1 MFLANLKAYFGVERP
16 KQYTSFDTPL
26 RFDALLIFS
35 PCILISEILS
45 SPNLVKHGSSMFIHY
60 KGRKYFT
67 CTPKSLHSRPTTKK
81 EKKNLNLVKC
91 KITLTLRKKKKKK
104 VLEIHVLIWFTW
116 IAARCLL
123 VSVTG
128 LSKSQLL
135 QWTSKNRETRTSFI
149 EELLILNAVFRANC
163 RRIDLTAVQG
173 QSSRLSVILRGTQSS
188 RLVQCF
194 SSHPEELQVS
204 SKIWFLIHP
213 STCYTLPC
221 KWVKWI

>member
-60 KGRKYFT
+60 TGRKYFT

-91 KITLTLRKKKKKK
+91 KITLTLRKKKKKGTGNSCFNVVHLNRCK
-104 VLEIHVLIWFTW
+104 TFTRLCNW
-116 IAARCLL
+116 SFSCK
-123 VSVTG
+123 
-128 LSKSQLL
+128 LS
-135 QWTSKNRETRTSFI
+135 
-149 EELLILNAVFRANC
+149 
-163 RRIDLTAVQG
+163 
-173 QSSRLSVILRGTQSS
+173 
-188 RLVQCF
+188 
-194 SSHPEELQVS
+194 
-204 SKIWFLIHP
+204 
-213 STCYTLPC
+213 
-221 KWVKWI
+221 

>member
-91 KITLTLRKKKKKK
+91 KITLTLKKKKGGG
-104 VLEIHVLIWFTW
+104 VLEIHVLMWFT
-116 IAARCLL
+116 
-123 VSVTG
+123 
-128 LSKSQLL
+128 
-135 QWTSKNRETRTSFI
+135 
-149 EELLILNAVFRANC
+149 
-163 RRIDLTAVQG
+163 
-173 QSSRLSVILRGTQSS
+173 
-188 RLVQCF
+188 
-194 SSHPEELQVS
+194 
-204 SKIWFLIHP
+204 
-213 STCYTLPC
+213 
-221 KWVKWI
+221 

>member
-26 RFDALLIFS
+26 RFDAVLIFS

-91 KITLTLRKKKKKK
+91 KITLTLRKKKKKGTGNLVHLNRCK
-104 VLEIHVLIWFTW
+104 TF
-116 IAARCLL
+116 ARLCNWSFLCK
-123 VSVTG
+123 
-128 LSKSQLL
+128 LS
-135 QWTSKNRETRTSFI
+135 
-149 EELLILNAVFRANC
+149 
-163 RRIDLTAVQG
+163 
-173 QSSRLSVILRGTQSS
+173 
-188 RLVQCF
+188 
-194 SSHPEELQVS
+194 
-204 SKIWFLIHP
+204 
-213 STCYTLPC
+213 
-221 KWVKWI
+221 

>member
-81 EKKNLNLVKC
+81 EKKNIKLVKC
-91 KITLTLRKKKKKK
+91 KITLTLRKKKKK
-104 VLEIHVLIWFTW
+104 VLEIHVLMWFTW

-128 LSKSQLL
+128 L
-135 QWTSKNRETRTSFI
+135 
-149 EELLILNAVFRANC
+149 FRANC
-163 RRIDLTAVQG
+163 RRIDLSAVQG

-213 STCYTLPC
+213 SACYTLPC